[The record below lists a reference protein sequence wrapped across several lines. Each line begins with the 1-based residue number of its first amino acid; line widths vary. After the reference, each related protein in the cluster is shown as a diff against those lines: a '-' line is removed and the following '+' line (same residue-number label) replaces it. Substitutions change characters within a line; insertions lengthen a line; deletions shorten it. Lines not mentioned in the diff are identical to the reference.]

1 MQFTELSE
9 LDRAIKMLRISTCNS
24 PTFHDRQ
31 DSEVDRIYNSSPK
44 MEIMMRDSWM
54 DRVALKN
61 VSSQSQ
67 GNKKNGKNDSMATSF
82 RSGAN
87 ISSSSKRNV
96 ASSVVNKY
104 TESKTQ
110 VSNSRPDNAS
120 STKSSQK
127 SKDSKKS
134 DHNSSNG
141 GKEARSDK
149 ANIEKTR
156 EKESSPAEDAF
167 EFCKEEVKPISN
179 YETSLLD
186 KILRGGAPA
195 HGRTVA
201 MMGNEGSML
210 HLIIYLPT
218 RCEINL
224 DLRDTSTVEES
235 IQEILRIHEIEARK
249 PPLYYGHSECYELR
263 LHDADGLPDE
273 DFPDRSRKIKN
284 FGDAGGHEYCLCERP
299 DACPPVT
306 ESSGDFSKSAITYTK
321 QDSGASSGCA
331 TPSVPE
337 KTFLKI
343 FLPKSDDYTVVA
355 VDADTIGQDLLPTL
369 NKKHRLQLFQDQY
382 VLKISE
388 ADRERLDLPTD
399 EIDLH
404 TKLRSLNLHE
414 VTLAIKQYADAPQVP
429 VSVTNAVDDT
439 ANVDGRS
446 RPPPETFMFN
456 DLTAGVYKEWHVIKK
471 NKYGKKQQRMLGID
485 INKIYNRKVGERV
498 IKSRTTTKIAERPI
512 TSVEWIRFMQ
522 DPSDFQIY
530 FKDHLEEII
539 TDYTADSP
547 YECAEIVAKL
557 KYILSRK
564 K

>member
-1 MQFTELSE
+1 
-9 LDRAIKMLRISTCNS
+9 MLRISTCNS

-273 DFPDRSRKIKN
+273 DFPD
-284 FGDAGGHEYCLCERP
+284 
-299 DACPPVT
+299 
-306 ESSGDFSKSAITYTK
+306 FSKSAITYTK

>member
-224 DLRDTSTVEES
+224 DVRG
-235 IQEILRIHEIEARK
+235 
-249 PPLYYGHSECYELR
+249 Y
-263 LHDADGLPDE
+263 
-273 DFPDRSRKIKN
+273 SR
-284 FGDAGGHEYCLCERP
+284 
-299 DACPPVT
+299 
-306 ESSGDFSKSAITYTK
+306 
-321 QDSGASSGCA
+321 
-331 TPSVPE
+331 
-337 KTFLKI
+337 
-343 FLPKSDDYTVVA
+343 
-355 VDADTIGQDLLPTL
+355 
-369 NKKHRLQLFQDQY
+369 
-382 VLKISE
+382 
-388 ADRERLDLPTD
+388 
-399 EIDLH
+399 
-404 TKLRSLNLHE
+404 
-414 VTLAIKQYADAPQVP
+414 
-429 VSVTNAVDDT
+429 
-439 ANVDGRS
+439 
-446 RPPPETFMFN
+446 
-456 DLTAGVYKEWHVIKK
+456 
-471 NKYGKKQQRMLGID
+471 
-485 INKIYNRKVGERV
+485 
-498 IKSRTTTKIAERPI
+498 
-512 TSVEWIRFMQ
+512 
-522 DPSDFQIY
+522 
-530 FKDHLEEII
+530 
-539 TDYTADSP
+539 
-547 YECAEIVAKL
+547 
-557 KYILSRK
+557 
-564 K
+564 